1 MSSAHPYML
10 DTNAASTLIRGRV
23 SPQLQNL
30 LMEHNACVSVITEAE
45 LRFGVKRR
53 PDATRLAKAV
63 EAFLQDTPV
72 LPWTSAT
79 AHTYAELRTRMETQ
93 GIGLSAMDLLIATH
107 AMAADCTLVSAD
119 RAFTQVPGLRVI
131 DWSANSNVTA
141 AINPAQKVRDKLARA
156 GITERDVEDAIAQA
170 RSARRQAAPK
180 AKAVKKPKA
189 K

>member
-1 MSSAHPYML
+1 MSSTHPYML

-23 SPQLQNL
+23 SQGLQNL
-30 LMEHNACVSVITEAE
+30 LMEHSACVSVITEAE

-93 GIGLSAMDLLIATH
+93 GIGLSAMDMLIAAH
-107 AMAADCTLVSAD
+107 AIAAGCALVSAD
-119 RAFTQVPGLRVI
+119 HAFTQVPGLRVI
-131 DWSANSNVTA
+131 DWSAA
-141 AINPAQKVRDKLARA
+141 ATPAQKVRDKLARA
-156 GITERDVEDAIAQA
+156 GITERDVEDAVAHTRA
-170 RSARRQAAPK
+170 AGRQATPK
-180 AKAVKKPKA
+180 TKAVKKPKA

>member
-23 SPQLQNL
+23 SQELQNL
-30 LMEHNACVSVITEAE
+30 LMEHRACVSVITEAE

-93 GIGLSAMDLLIATH
+93 GIGLSAMDMLIA
-107 AMAADCTLVSAD
+107 AQALAAGCALLSAD
-119 RAFTQVPGLRVI
+119 RAFMQVPGLRVI
-131 DWSANSNVTA
+131 DWSANSA
-141 AINPAQKVRDKLARA
+141 ATPAQKVRDKLARA
-156 GITERDVEDAIAQA
+156 GITEHDVEDAVAHA
-170 RSARRQAAPK
+170 RTAGRQAAPK
-180 AKAVKKPKA
+180 TKTVKKPKA

>member
-23 SPQLQNL
+23 SQELQNL
-30 LMEHNACVSVITEAE
+30 LMEHSACVSVITEAE

-93 GIGLSAMDLLIATH
+93 GIGLSAMDMLIAAQ
-107 AMAADCTLVSAD
+107 AMAAGCTLLSAD
-119 RAFTQVPGLRVI
+119 RAFSQVPGLRVI
-131 DWSANSNVTA
+131 DWSAISA
-141 AINPAQKVRDKLARA
+141 ATPAQKVRDKLARA
-156 GITERDVEDAIAQA
+156 GITERDVEDAMAQA
-170 RSARRQAAPK
+170 RSTGRQAAPK
-180 AKAVKKPKA
+180 TRSVKKPKT

>member
-23 SPQLQNL
+23 SQELQNL
-30 LMEHNACVSVITEAE
+30 LMEHSACVSVITEAE
-45 LRFGVKRR
+45 LRFGVRRR

-79 AHTYAELRTRMETQ
+79 AHVYAELRTRMEIQ

-131 DWSANSNVTA
+131 DWSANIA
-141 AINPAQKVRDKLARA
+141 ATPAQKVRDKLARA
-156 GITERDVEDAIAQA
+156 GITERDVADAIAHT
-170 RSARRQAAPK
+170 RSTGRQAAPK
-180 AKAVKKPKA
+180 TKTVKKPKA